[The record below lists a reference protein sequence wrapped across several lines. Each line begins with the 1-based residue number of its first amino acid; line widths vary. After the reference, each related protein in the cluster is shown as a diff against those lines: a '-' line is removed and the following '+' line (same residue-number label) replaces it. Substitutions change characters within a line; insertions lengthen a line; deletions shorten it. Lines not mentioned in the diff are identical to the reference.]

1 MSSLNGIRVLDLS
14 RVFSGPWATQMLAD
28 FGAEVIKVE
37 RPLKGDDVRYQG
49 VPLKSQSGEPTQETS
64 SFIAMNR
71 GKKSITVDI
80 SSPEGQEIIKDLVGK
95 SDILVEN
102 FKPKDLERF
111 GLDYSSLK
119 LINPRLIYCSI
130 SGFGQ
135 TGPYSHRPGYDP
147 IFQAMSGLMSIT
159 GKADGEP
166 GGGPVRTGF
175 AIGDV
180 TAGFYAVCAIL
191 AALRHRDAVSH
202 EGQNIDLSLYDAQVS
217 SLSHLGMM
225 YLVTGQQPKRLGNA
239 SPITCPY
246 QSFECAD
253 GTIMITVGNDSQFV
267 KFCKVLGLDALSEDQ
282 RFTTNQ
288 LRVKNKNHLIPLI
301 EEVIRQRS
309 VEFWYQAFE
318 DAGVPSGPIQEF
330 SDVFDDPQIK
340 HRKIQFEMEHPVL
353 GPIPQ
358 IANPIVFSETPN
370 VYDLPPP
377 TLGQHTVSVLR
388 DLLDYDQTKIGDLS
402 QQKII

>member
-37 RPLKGDDVRYQG
+37 RPMKGDDVRYQG
-49 VPLKSQSGEPTQETS
+49 VPLKTPNGDATQETS

-80 SSPEGQEIIKDLVGK
+80 SCPKGQEIIKDLVQK

-135 TGPYSHRPGYDP
+135 SGPYSHRPGYDP
-147 IFQAMSGLMSIT
+147 IFQAMSGLMSVT
-159 GKADGEP
+159 GKSDGEP

-191 AALRHRDAVSH
+191 AALRHRDVVSNQ
-202 EGQNIDLSLYDAQVS
+202 GQHIDLALYDAQVS

-225 YLVTGQQPKRLGNA
+225 YLVTGQQPQRLGNA

-246 QSFECAD
+246 QSFECSD
-253 GTIMITVGNDSQFV
+253 GTIMVTVGNDSQFV
-267 KFCKVLGLDALSEDQ
+267 KFCKVLGLDDLSQDQ

-288 LRVKNKNHLIPLI
+288 LRVKNKHLLIPLI
-301 EEVIRQRS
+301 EEVIKS
-309 VEFWYQAFE
+309 KTVDFWYQAFE
-318 DAGVPSGPIQEF
+318 LVGVPSGPIQEF
-330 SDVFDDPQIK
+330 SDVFNDPQIK
-340 HRKIQFEMEHPVL
+340 HRNIQFEMEHPIL
-353 GPIPQ
+353 GAIPQ
-358 IANPIVFSETPN
+358 IANPVVFSETPN
-370 VYDLPPP
+370 VYELPPP
-377 TLGQHTVSVLR
+377 SLGQHTVSVLKE
-388 DLLDYDQTKIGDLS
+388 LLNYDQAQIGELF